1 MTPIAWLVLALVAV
15 AAIALLLWNR
25 GQARL
30 PAPEEPEK
38 LPESTTGSKPAEKK
52 PSEKKPAGGASS
64 AKVSEKPPEKTPEKK
79 TPETPSETAPEKPS
93 EAMGAES
100 KSAETKA
107 TTEPASSPAVE
118 ANRPSEPAPLK
129 FSQAPSPIEATF
141 DKPIEKA
148 PERPRDV
155 SALKKGLAQTRTGW
169 MARLLSVFTGK
180 KEIDPALLDEIEET
194 LLTGDVGAPTTKRFV
209 DGLKERLGRKE
220 LGDADKVW
228 EALKADAL
236 TFLDL
241 GAPPFA
247 SRATSKPLVILMVGV
262 NGAGKTTTIAKL
274 ATRYK
279 DQGKTVLLA
288 AGDTFRAAAVA
299 QLEMWGK
306 RVGVPVHKGREG
318 AKPGAVV
325 FEAVARGVSE
335 GVDVIIADTAGR
347 LQTKAPLMEEL
358 RKIREACGKASP
370 GAPHEVLLVL
380 DATTGQNAISQA
392 REFRETLELTGV
404 VLTKLDGT
412 AKGGVILAI
421 ADEFKLPV
429 RFVGVGEK
437 SDDLREFDP
446 RDFVDALFA
455 RDGDDE
461 PHA

>member
-1 MTPIAWLVLALVAV
+1 MTPIAWLVVAIVAV
-15 AAIALLLWNR
+15 AAIALFLWWN
-25 GQARL
+25 GQRTAL
-30 PAPEEPEK
+30 PEPEK
-38 LPESTTGSKPAEKK
+38 REQLPESAKPAEAREQPAKSPEGRDAKAPERATPEVKTSEAK
-52 PSEKKPAGGASS
+52 PSETKAVTEPES
-64 AKVSEKPPEKTPEKK
+64 AAPQPEAARI
-79 TPETPSETAPEKPS
+79 SETAKEPQPE
-93 EAMGAES
+93 
-100 KSAETKA
+100 
-107 TTEPASSPAVE
+107 
-118 ANRPSEPAPLK
+118 PLK
-129 FSQAPSPIEATF
+129 FSRAPGAMEVSF
-141 DKPIEKA
+141 EKGFVA
-148 PERPRDV
+148 PPEKPRDV

-169 MARLLSVFTGK
+169 MQKLLAVFSGR

-194 LLTGDVGAPTTKRFV
+194 LLTGDVGAGTTKRFV

-228 EALKADAL
+228 EALKTDAL
-236 TFLDL
+236 SILDL
-241 GAPPFA
+241 KAPGFG
-247 SRATSKPLVILMVGV
+247 SRATAKPFVILMVGV

-274 ATRYK
+274 ATRFK
-279 DQGKTVLLA
+279 EQGKSVLLA

-299 QLEMWGK
+299 QLEMWGN
-306 RVGVPVHKGREG
+306 RVGVPVHKGKEG

-412 AKGGVILAI
+412 ARGGVILAI

-437 SDDLREFDP
+437 SEDLREFDP

-455 RDGDDE
+455 RDNDE
-461 PHA
+461 AQA

>member
-30 PAPEEPEK
+30 PPGEEPEK
-38 LPESTTGSKPAEKK
+38 LPPSTKGATPAEAK
-52 PSEKKPAGGASS
+52 PSEKKPAEAKPSERPSEKASERPTERKPS
-64 AKVSEKPPEKTPEKK
+64 ERPQEAKPSEKSSEKP
-79 TPETPSETAPEKPS
+79 AEKPA
-93 EAMGAES
+93 EA
-100 KSAETKA
+100 KA
-107 TTEPASSPAVE
+107 TTEPAASPAAE
-118 ANRPSEPAPLK
+118 AERPSEPAAPLK

-148 PERPRDV
+148 PEKPRDV

-169 MARLLSVFTGK
+169 MARLLSVFAGK

-236 TFLDL
+236 SFLDL

-247 SRATSKPLVILMVGV
+247 GRATSKPLVILMVGV

-279 DQGKTVLLA
+279 EQGKTVLLA

-325 FEAVARGVSE
+325 YEAVARGVSE

-412 AKGGVILAI
+412 ARGGVILAI

-455 RDGDDE
+455 RDGDE
-461 PHA
+461 ETHA

>member
-1 MTPIAWLVLALVAV
+1 MTPIAWLVVALVAV
-15 AAIALLLWNR
+15 TAIAMFLWNR
-25 GQARL
+25 SQARL
-30 PAPEEPEK
+30 PAPDEPEK
-38 LPESTTGSKPAEKK
+38 LPGAKTDAQATPAKPAEAK
-52 PSEKKPAGGASS
+52 P
-64 AKVSEKPPEKTPEKK
+64 
-79 TPETPSETAPEKPS
+79 
-93 EAMGAES
+93 
-100 KSAETKA
+100 AETKRPEA
-107 TTEPASSPAVE
+107 KSVEPKRPGSAPAEAKSVEPKPAETKSVTEPEVSAVAATE
-118 ANRPSEPAPLK
+118 AKRVSEPAPPLK
-129 FSQAPSPIEATF
+129 FSQAPSPIDATF
-141 DKPIEKA
+141 EKPIEKA
-148 PERPRDV
+148 PEKPRDV

-228 EALKADAL
+228 EALKSDAL
-236 TFLDL
+236 SFLDL

-247 SRATSKPLVILMVGV
+247 SRATSKPFVILMVGV

-279 DQGKTVLLA
+279 DEGKSVLLA

-306 RVGVPVHKGREG
+306 RVGVPVHKGKEG

-325 FEAVARGVSE
+325 YEAVARGVSE
-335 GVDVIIADTAGR
+335 GVDVILADTAGR

-358 RKIREACGKASP
+358 RKIREACGKACP

-412 AKGGVILAI
+412 AKGGVVLAI

-437 SDDLREFDP
+437 SEDLREFDP

-455 RDGDDE
+455 RDDDE
-461 PHA
+461 NRSA